1 MGIWEKAQSVAK
13 KVADNMQEQTAR
25 YEEYLE
31 EFEDASDEELIRIAK
46 SNLTSAN
53 PRRIA
58 AIRILSG
65 RGYTN
70 I

>member
-31 EFEDASDEELIRIAK
+31 
-46 SNLTSAN
+46 
-53 PRRIA
+53 
-58 AIRILSG
+58 
-65 RGYTN
+65 
-70 I
+70 

>member
-46 SNLTSAN
+46 SNLTSVN

-58 AIRILSG
+58 AIRILSD

-70 I
+70 V